1 MANTTVHK
9 CKECSREYPLSPMNV
24 CDFCFGPVEVQY
36 DYDAIQEAVT
46 RESIQAGP
54 HSMWRYA
61 EFLPVDGSNP
71 VDLNAGFTPLVKAD
85 RLGKLLGLNNLYLK
99 NDSVN
104 PTFSFKDRVV
114 AVASTAA
121 RDFGFDTIA
130 CASTGNLAGSVA
142 AHAAKAGMKGFVFI
156 PADLEIG
163 KVIGAAIYGPTMV
176 AVKGNYDDVN
186 RLCSEIADQY
196 RWAFVNINVRPF
208 YSEGSKTLGYE
219 VAEQLG
225 WRTPD
230 HAVIPSA
237 SGSMFT
243 KIWKGYNEFHRVGLI
258 DKPKTKMH
266 MAQPVGSSP
275 IVTAYDEGTKEIRPI
290 RPQTIAKSLAIGNP
304 ADGYYGLNVIEETG
318 GTAHAVPDEV
328 IIESMQILAE
338 TEGIFTETAG
348 GVTIGVLR
356 ALAQEGT
363 IKPDEL
369 TVAYITGNGLKTQEV
384 VESVVN
390 PITIEPDFSAF
401 EEALKGL

>member
-36 DYDAIQEAVT
+36 DYDAIEKAVT

-142 AHAAKAGMKGFVFI
+142 AHAAKAGMKGVVFI
-156 PADLEIG
+156 PADLELG
-163 KVIGAAIYGPTMV
+163 KVIGAAIYGPTLV

-196 RWAFVNINVRPF
+196 RWAFVNIHVRPF

-230 HAVIPSA
+230 HAIIPSA

-243 KIWKGYNEFHRVGLI
+243 KIWKGFNEFHRVGLI

-266 MAQPVGSSP
+266 MAQAVGSSP

-318 GTAHAVPDEV
+318 GTAHAVPDET
-328 IIESMQILAE
+328 ILESMQMLAE

-356 ALAQEGT
+356 ALAKEGT

-369 TVAYITGNGLKTQEV
+369 AVAYITGNGLKTQEV
-384 VESVVN
+384 VESIVN
-390 PITIEPDFSAF
+390 PITIDPDFAAF
-401 EEALKGL
+401 EDALKAL

>member
-36 DYDAIQEAVT
+36 DYDAIEKAVT

-290 RPQTIAKSLAIGNP
+290 RPETIAKSLAIGNP

-328 IIESMQILAE
+328 IIESMQMLAE

>member
-36 DYDAIQEAVT
+36 DYDAIEKAVT

-104 PTFSFKDRVV
+104 PTFPFKDIVG
-114 AVASTAA
+114 AVTSTAA
-121 RDFGFDTIA
+121 THCGFDTIP
-130 CASTGNLAGSVA
+130 CASTGTLAGSVA

-290 RPQTIAKSLAIGNP
+290 RPETIAKSLAIGNP

-328 IIESMQILAE
+328 IIESMQMLAE

>member
-36 DYDAIQEAVT
+36 DYDAIEKAVT

-225 WRTPD
+225 WRTPE

-243 KIWKGYNEFHRVGLI
+243 KIWKGFNEFHRVGLI

-266 MAQPVGSSP
+266 MAQPIGSSP

-318 GTAHAVPDEV
+318 GTAHAVPDEI
-328 IIESMQILAE
+328 IIESMQMLAE

-390 PITIEPDFSAF
+390 PITIEPDFAAF
-401 EEALKGL
+401 EDALKAL